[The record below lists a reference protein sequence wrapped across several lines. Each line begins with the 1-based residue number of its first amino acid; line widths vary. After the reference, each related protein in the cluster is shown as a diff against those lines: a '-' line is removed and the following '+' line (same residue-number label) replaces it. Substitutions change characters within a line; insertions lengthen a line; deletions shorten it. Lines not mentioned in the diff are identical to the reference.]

1 MEPAKRRIK
10 SMFSSISLRKFLK
23 PIRSV
28 NRKNILLFLAV
39 LGPGIITANVDNDAG
54 GITTYSLAGAHFGY
68 SLLWIMLP
76 TTIALVVIQEMCA
89 RMGVVTGKGL
99 SDLIRESFGLKVTF
113 YVMIGLLLTNL
124 GNAVSEFAG
133 IAASLEIFGISKYL
147 SVPAS
152 ALLVWLLI
160 VKGSYK
166 LVEKVFLVACLVYIA
181 YPIAAF
187 IARPDWHQI
196 VRASVIPSFKAD
208 NEYLITMIGLVGTTI
223 APWMQF
229 YQQSAVVEKG
239 VTIDRYNF
247 SRLDVIVGCVMAI
260 VVAFFIVVACAST
273 IHMGGLKIETA
284 ADAAVALQPLVG
296 SYASTLFAFGLFNAS
311 LFAACILPLSTSY
324 YICEGMGWESGI
336 DKDFRQAP
344 QFFWLFTVIII
355 LSAGFI
361 LLPDMPLI
369 TIMFLSQVVNGAV
382 LPFVM
387 VFILLLVNNK
397 RLMGK
402 YINGPCFNL
411 IAWFT
416 VVTMTLLTLLM
427 TLEFLWKGSLQRI
440 YGLFSFF
447 FISS

>member
-1 MEPAKRRIK
+1 M
-10 SMFSSISLRKFLK
+10 SSCTILTKIFQPFRAL
-23 PIRSV
+23 

-68 SLLWIMLP
+68 ALLWIMLP

-147 SVPAS
+147 SVPVS

-160 VKGSYK
+160 VKGSYR

-187 IARPDWHQI
+187 IARPEWHQI
-196 VRASVIPSFKAD
+196 MRASVVPSFKAD
-208 NEYLITMIGLVGTTI
+208 NDYLITMIGLVGTTI
-223 APWMQF
+223 APWMQY

-247 SRLDVIVGCVMAI
+247 SRLDVIVGCFMAI
-260 VVAFFIVVACAST
+260 IVAFFIVVACAST
-273 IHMGGLKIETA
+273 IHTSGLKIETA
-284 ADAAVALQPLVG
+284 ADAAIALQPLVG
-296 SYASTLFAFGLFNAS
+296 SYASSLFAFGLFNAS

-344 QFFWLFTVIII
+344 QFFWLFTAIIV

-387 VFILLLVNNK
+387 VFILLLVNDK
-397 RLMGK
+397 RLMGN
-402 YINGPCFNL
+402 YVNGPGFNL
-411 IAWFT
+411 IAWIT
-416 VVTMTLLTLLM
+416 VITMTILTLFM
-427 TLEFLWKGSLQRI
+427 TLEFVWKGTLQRVH
-440 YGLFSFF
+440 GLFNFF
-447 FISS
+447 FLGS